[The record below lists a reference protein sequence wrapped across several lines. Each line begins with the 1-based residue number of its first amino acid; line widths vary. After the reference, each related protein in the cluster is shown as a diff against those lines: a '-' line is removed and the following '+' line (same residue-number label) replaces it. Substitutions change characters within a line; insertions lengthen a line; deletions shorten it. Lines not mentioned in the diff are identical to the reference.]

1 MKPAQN
7 VRTSKQVRRAVVQ
20 SALILF
26 CVFIG
31 TAAAAEDHPSAGRVK
46 IAVYNYSTASKS
58 TLNKAEREASR
69 LLSKAGFEA
78 DWVECR
84 VPLTAGTEQSCV
96 ADSTLLDIRVR
107 VVNHPQQNVLGDG
120 AFGFAVAPV
129 WASAFYNP
137 ALRVAKT
144 DGADYELP
152 LILGSTIA
160 HEIGHLLL
168 GPKAHSASGIMQA
181 EWKRGQ
187 LDQILK
193 RQLAFTPEQASVIR
207 SEFAIRL
214 RLQTTSTAMGGG
226 PF

>member
-1 MKPAQN
+1 
-7 VRTSKQVRRAVVQ
+7 
-20 SALILF
+20 
-26 CVFIG
+26 VFIG

-96 ADSTLLDIRVR
+96 ADSTLLDIRV
-107 VVNHPQQNVLGDG
+107 VNHPQQDTFGDG
-120 AFGFAVAPV
+120 FFGFAAAPV
-129 WASAFYNP
+129 WATAFYDP
-137 ALRVAKT
+137 ALRVAKA
-144 DGADYELP
+144 DEADYELP

-168 GPKAHSASGIMQA
+168 GPNAHSVSGIMQA
-181 EWKRGQ
+181 EWTRGQ

-193 RQLAFTPEQASVIR
+193 RQLAFTPEQASIIR

-214 RLQTTSTAMGGG
+214 RLQTTRTAMGGG